1 MRRQWSG
8 AVRVD
13 RRGERSVG
21 TENRMRR
28 QWSSMGLR
36 LLGRAGP
43 VGTEHRMGR
52 QGGPLG
58 GRLVVQGCC
67 SRNGEQ
73 DAEAVEQQ
81 LGVFAVRELE
91 VGTENRMRRQWS
103 AEA

>member
-1 MRRQWSG
+1 MGLRLLGRTG
-8 AVRVD
+8 P
-13 RRGERSVG
+13 VG

-28 QWSSMGLR
+28 QWSIPTSVRVGER
-36 LLGRAGP
+36 VI
-43 VGTEHRMGR
+43 VGTENRMRR
-52 QGGPLG
+52 QWSPLV